1 MSEKTIGFLLGGL
14 EQRIDDLE
22 AENLVLKNILINVI
36 NQLQPSQKG
45 DVKLKTIERNMAMN
59 ALGNSTVANSS
70 KKRQEVIDAVLS
82 QVS

>member
-1 MSEKTIGFLLGGL
+1 MSDKTLGFLLSGL

-36 NQLQPSQKG
+36 NQLQPNQKG

-70 KKRQEVIDAVLS
+70 QKRQEVIDAVLS
-82 QVS
+82 QVF